1 MNQEQEFKRY
11 EEIGNCVTGLGVMG
25 IVFVTLKLIGLV
37 DWSWWAVLIPF
48 YIAPLSVAA
57 LLGCYIVCVA
67 WREVINAIKELSK

>member
-1 MNQEQEFKRY
+1 MHN
-11 EEIGNCVTGLGVMG
+11 EEIENSITGLGIVG
-25 IVFVTLKLIGLV
+25 IVFIAMKLLGLV

-48 YIAPLSVAA
+48 YIGPLAVGA